1 MIITQTL
8 TVEPSDKANGVC
20 TAMIKESGDDY
31 GKWRTHVCRYERPYM
46 CKKAL
51 NSKIQT
57 SKHCPNVSH
66 LFRICALIQYFA
78 YDSVVNVIYAFNHYN
93 CAFQLFF
100 GSVICSSLSV
110 APAICPSG
118 WLSFSGNCYWMVS
131 NQNLLTSW
139 YLAQTKCSDMN
150 ANLVTI
156 KKWEWALKLKEI
168 CLDSNGSHT
177 Y

>member
-139 YLAQTKCSDMN
+139 YLAQTKCSEMN

-156 KKWEWALKLKEI
+156 KK
-168 CLDSNGSHT
+168 
-177 Y
+177 